1 MLMKNKPEAA
11 WAVVSMLHDG
21 PKEEDHLFALAEF
34 SQMKQQADFDRNLD
48 GSWLQLIKKPSY
60 RKRLILAS
68 GISFL
73 DQSTAVLV
81 LNNYGPIFYSALGF
95 DTRNQLILAGARDTI
110 AFLGNILGAVFLD
123 SVGRRRMLLTGFG
136 GCLVTLSVF
145 AATIAEFEKHNTM
158 GTLGVGMTALFAF
171 LLFYAAG
178 VDAPTYVFMSEIFP
192 SHMRSKGMAIA
203 VFIIIMTIGWVWM
216 YIEVFETKCIPLEEM
231 GAKFGDEDG
240 VVVRLSDAMAEAH
253 SKPTKS
259 PQVEKE

>member
-81 LNNYGPIFYSALGF
+81 LNNYVCSTAVNIW
-95 DTRNQLILAGARDTI
+95 TRLMLFQGT
-110 AFLGNILGAVFLD
+110 NILL
-123 SVGRRRMLLTGFG
+123 
-136 GCLVTLSVF
+136 C
-145 AATIAEFEKHNTM
+145 
-158 GTLGVGMTALFAF
+158 LGV
-171 LLFYAAG
+171 
-178 VDAPTYVFMSEIFP
+178 
-192 SHMRSKGMAIA
+192 
-203 VFIIIMTIGWVWM
+203 
-216 YIEVFETKCIPLEEM
+216 
-231 GAKFGDEDG
+231 
-240 VVVRLSDAMAEAH
+240 
-253 SKPTKS
+253 
-259 PQVEKE
+259 